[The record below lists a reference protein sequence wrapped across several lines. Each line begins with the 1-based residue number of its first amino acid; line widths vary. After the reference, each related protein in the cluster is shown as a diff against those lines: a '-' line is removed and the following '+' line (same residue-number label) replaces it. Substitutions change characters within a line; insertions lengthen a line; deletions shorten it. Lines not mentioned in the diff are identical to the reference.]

1 MSVLTTL
8 HAPTHYLHTCPH
20 RLRALHMPT
29 HYIIIIIDHFCIA
42 LFSGVPRLTALNSL
56 HTHRLH
62 AHTHYM
68 PTQTTYTQRRHP
80 THYYMPTDYMP
91 TQTTYT
97 QRLHAHTLHAHTDY
111 IHTKT
116 HAHTLPHADRLHAHT
131 DYIYTKTTCSHRLHT
146 HTLPHAD
153 RLHAHT
159 YYMPPHTTCPQTTC
173 PHRLHAHTDT
183 AHPHAKGSVCTRQCR
198 LRVSACLLSQLT
210 RGWCSRSSPHF
221 LPTYLITLSAP
232 LSQRLQRSAS

>member
-1 MSVLTTL
+1 MSLCRVRADHT
-8 HAPTHYLHTCPH
+8 TCPH
-20 RLRALHMPT
+20 TLP
-29 HYIIIIIDHFCIA
+29 
-42 LFSGVPRLTALNSL
+42 
-56 HTHRLH
+56 
-62 AHTHYM
+62 AHV
-68 PTQTTYTQRRHP
+68 PTQTTCT
-80 THYYMPTDYMP
+80 THAHTLHNNNNRSLLYSAILWC
-91 TQTTYT
+91 TQTHCFKLTTYPQT
-97 QRLHAHTLHAHTDY
+97 TCTHTLHAHTDY

-116 HAHTLPHADRLHAHT
+116 HA
-131 DYIYTKTTCSHRLHT
+131 